1 MNALE
6 FIDLVVPSG
15 GTYCI
20 IGVNPTKKEP
30 NQKFATSLD
39 DVQKIIDSIDQST
52 TNTYFAVSS
61 FNDSSSRKQTNVKEV
76 KSFFLDIDISSDPE
90 KLERKQAYADKA
102 LSLIHI

>member
-6 FIDLVVPSG
+6 FIDSVVPIG

-30 NQKFATSLD
+30 NQKFADNLE

-52 TNTYFAVSS
+52 TNIYFALSS
-61 FNDSSSRKQTNVKEV
+61 FKDNSSRRQTNVQEI
-76 KSFFLDIDISSDPE
+76 KSFFLDIDISSDE
-90 KLERKQAYADKA
+90 NKLIKKEA
-102 LSLIHI
+102 